1 MKHFLIL
8 FLVYSVLFG
17 QDNFYEMEA
26 KQKIAT
32 YQKWQ
37 NAKSATPI
45 QNEFDVHFYELNM
58 DFGTSVNTVEGM
70 VDVHFT
76 ALSPINQIELDFQ
89 NIMTVDSVK
98 LENII
103 LNYNHTNALITIDL
117 DRTYSSEEN
126 GEIQVYYHG
135 STIVPNLP
143 FGSFTYEG
151 ESAIWSLSQPY
162 GGRVWWP
169 SKDIP
174 EDKADSMDIN
184 FTVPLDLIVASN
196 GRLADTT
203 THTETR
209 TWHWESRYPIST
221 YLVSIAAYPYKTYTK
236 WFVHSGNDSMP
247 IEFYVAP
254 SNYEASLPIAEET
267 VQIMGV
273 FNDLF
278 GEYPFIKEKY
288 GHAEAFP
295 FFSAMEHQ
303 TCSSY
308 GMQPSVNGVY
318 PYTIGRAISHELAH
332 QWWGDMI
339 TCKNFHH
346 MWLNEGFATYSE
358 ALYFEVVNGT
368 QAYHDNMATKVRLG
382 SGTVYAQDSLSNGSI
397 FSILVYDKGSWV
409 LHMLRKIVGDDDFFE
424 ILKSYHQDIRYKY
437 KTATTENF
445 QEIAETISG
454 INLGKFFQQW
464 IYTEYYP
471 QYATGYTVDT
481 LQSGYQLN
489 VVIEQIQEN
498 TGLFWM
504 PLDIEVT
511 TASGSQ
517 IFVAWDSVQSDT
529 FSFKLNEYPD
539 SVEIDPENWVLK
551 TVRQKII
558 APPLDS
564 GVLLVNGLSWRIN
577 EVVEGYENKSY
588 WGEIDIDFWDLSDPP
603 STGYPATLP
612 EPLGNGELPA
622 KVMANYSTV
631 FWLSDKRGK
640 DLEYWN
646 NIPYLDYLNEG
657 GKIIL
662 ITQQGS
668 TFISDSLASYAG
680 IKWAK
685 TSSLLAS
692 EYKSTHSDLN
702 DMASSKS
709 HALISLMDTIPTKP
723 YSNIIFKE
731 TISFDS
737 TLANGIWASPPNKG
751 QFIYIAGR
759 PYYFNHDDLS
769 ANMEKIIVNNW
780 GEVTSI
786 ADDIANARPK
796 QFRLMQNYPNPF
808 NPKTTI
814 SYHLS
819 NESHVLLTIYDILGR
834 KVKTLVNVRQKVGKY
849 KVIFNAAEFASGVY
863 YYRLDSG
870 SDYIQTRKLILLK

>member
-1 MKHFLIL
+1 MKHIIIL
-8 FLVYSVLFG
+8 FLLSGFLFG

-26 KQKIAT
+26 KQKLAT

-37 NAKSATPI
+37 SAKSATVI

-58 DFGTSVNTVEGM
+58 DFGTDVSTVEGM

-76 ALSPINQIELDFQ
+76 ALSAINQIELDFQ

-98 LENII
+98 MESAS
-103 LNYNHTNALITIDL
+103 LNYTHTNALITIDL

-126 GEIQVYYHG
+126 GKIQVYYNG
-135 STIVPNLP
+135 STTIPNLP

-151 ESAIWSLSQPY
+151 ESALWSLSQPY
-162 GGRVWWP
+162 GGRIWWP

-184 FTVPLDLIVASN
+184 FTVPLELIVASN
-196 GRLADTT
+196 GILADTT
-203 THTETR
+203 THAETR

-221 YLVSIAAYPYKTYTK
+221 YLVSIAAYPYKTYKK
-236 WFVHSGNDSMP
+236 WFVHSDNDSMP
-247 IEFYVAP
+247 IEFYVMP
-254 SNYEASLPIAEET
+254 SNYEASLPMAEET
-267 VQIMGV
+267 VQIMEV
-273 FNDLF
+273 FNELF

-295 FFSAMEHQ
+295 FNSAMEHQ

-308 GMQPSVNGVY
+308 GLTPAINGVY
-318 PYTIGRAISHELAH
+318 PYAVGRAISHELAH

-358 ALYFEVVNGT
+358 ALYFEAVNGT

-382 SGTVYAQDSLSNGSI
+382 SGTVYAQDSLSNGNI
-397 FSILVYDKGSWV
+397 FSLLVYDKGSWV

-445 QEIAETISG
+445 QEIAENISG
-454 INLGKFFQQW
+454 LELDKFFQQW
-464 IYTEYYP
+464 IYTEFYP

-481 LQSGYQLN
+481 LQSGYKLN
-489 VVIEQIQEN
+489 VIIEQIQDN

-511 TASGSQ
+511 TASGTQ
-517 IFVAWDSVQSDT
+517 TFVAWDSVQSDT
-529 FSFKLNEYPD
+529 FSFEINEYPD

-558 APPLDS
+558 NPPLDS
-564 GVLLVNGLSWRIN
+564 GVLLVNGLSWNIPQ
-577 EVVEGYENKSY
+577 VVDGYKNKAY
-588 WGEIDIDFWDLSDPP
+588 WGSVDIDFWDLDNPP
-603 STGYPATLP
+603 ATGYPATLP
-612 EPLGNGELPA
+612 IPLGNGALPE
-622 KVMANYSTV
+622 KIMANYSTV
-631 FWLSDKRGK
+631 LWLSDKRVG
-640 DLEYWN
+640 DLELWEN
-646 NIPYLDYLNEG
+646 LPYMDYLNEG

-662 ITQQGS
+662 ITREGQS
-668 TFISDSLASYAG
+668 FINGVLADYAG
-680 IKWAK
+680 IKWANQD
-685 TSSLLAS
+685 LLIAS
-692 EYKSTHSDLN
+692 EYKSTHNDLI
-702 DMASSKS
+702 DMASIRNHVFS
-709 HALISLMDTIPTKP
+709 SLMDTIPTQP

-731 TISFDS
+731 TVSFDS
-737 TLANGIWASPPNKG
+737 TLANGIWAAPPDKG
-751 QFIYIAGR
+751 QFVYIAGR

-769 ANMEKIIVNNW
+769 SNMEMIMVNGW
-780 GEVTSI
+780 GEVTSV
-786 ADDIANARPK
+786 ADDIANTRPN
-796 QFRLMQNYPNPF
+796 QFKLMQNYPNPF

-814 SYHLS
+814 SYHLAS
-819 NESHVLLTIYDILGR
+819 ESQVLLTIYDILGR
-834 KVKTLVNVRQKVGKY
+834 KLKTLVDAKQKVGEY
-849 KVIFNAAEFASGVY
+849 NVIFDATEFASGIY
-863 YYRLDSG
+863 YYQLE
-870 SDYIQTRKLILLK
+870 SDADFVQTKKLILLK